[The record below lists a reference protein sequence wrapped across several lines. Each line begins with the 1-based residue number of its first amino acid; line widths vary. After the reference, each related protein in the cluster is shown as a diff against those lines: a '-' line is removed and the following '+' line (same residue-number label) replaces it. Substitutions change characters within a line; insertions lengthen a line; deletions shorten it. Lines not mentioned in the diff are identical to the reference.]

1 MTWLYLA
8 LRTLILP
15 LREIDLALPKTGKI
29 IDLGC
34 GQGIIATYLSQTKSR
49 KVIGID
55 ADGSRLPKSSQK
67 NLVFIKK
74 DLRGI
79 NLSKINGAVTS
90 DLLHHLEPKEQKELI
105 KKVYLALEKEGVLI
119 IKEIDTGEIVRSKLS
134 RIWDFILY
142 PKDKI
147 YFNSAVN
154 LKNFLKKT
162 GFSLIKIS
170 RPCRLFPGS
179 TTLFICTK

>member
-8 LRTLILP
+8 LRELILP
-15 LREIDLALPKTGKI
+15 LEEIDSNLPKTGKI

-34 GQGIIATYLSQTKSR
+34 GQGIIASYLSQTKSR

-55 ADGSRLPKSSQK
+55 TDNSRLPKSIQK
-67 NLVFIKK
+67 NLIFIKK
-74 DLRGI
+74 DLRNI

-90 DLLHHLEPKEQKELI
+90 DVLHHLEPNVQKALI
-105 KKVYLALEKEGVLI
+105 KKVYLALEKKGVLI
-119 IKEIDTGEIVRSKLS
+119 IKEIDTGEIIRSKLS
-134 RIWDFILY
+134 RFWDFIFY

-147 YFNSAVN
+147 YFQSANS

-162 GFSLIKIS
+162 GFSQIKIS

-179 TTLFICTK
+179 TTLLVCIK